1 MIFVAL
7 LRGINVGG
15 NNKVDMKKLKLTF
28 EGIGLADVVT
38 YINTGNIIFRDD
50 SRTAQEIIVKLE
62 EAIAADFGL
71 TIRVMVRTFN
81 EIKSIMNKVP
91 EHWTNGTDMK
101 SDIMYLW
108 DEIDDESVLEK
119 LTINPE
125 VDRVSYVPGA
135 VLWSYDRVDADKS
148 GMNKMTT
155 SKKIFQ
161 QMTVR
166 NVNTARKIYELMQA
180 AEQKALK

>member
-15 NNKVDMKKLKLTF
+15 KNKVDMKKLKLTF
-28 EGIGLADVVT
+28 EGIGATDVVT

-50 SRTAQEIIVKLE
+50 TRSAGELSGKLE

-71 TIRVMVRTFN
+71 TIRVMVLTLD
-81 EIKSIMNKVP
+81 EIKGIMDKLP

-101 SDIMYLW
+101 SDVLYLW
-108 DEIDDESVLEK
+108 DEINEEAVLEK

-125 VDRVSYVPGA
+125 VDRVNYVDGA
-135 VLWSYDRVDADKS
+135 VFWSYDRADADKS
-148 GMNKMTT
+148 GMSKMAT

-180 AEQKALK
+180 AEQRALT

>member
-15 NNKVDMKKLKLTF
+15 KNKVDMKKLKLTF
-28 EGIGLADVVT
+28 EGIGATDVVT

-50 SRTAQEIIVKLE
+50 NRSAAELSGKLE

-71 TIRVMVRTFN
+71 TIRVMVRTLD
-81 EIKSIMNKVP
+81 EIKGIMDKLP
-91 EHWTNGTDMK
+91 EHWTNDTDMK
-101 SDIMYLW
+101 SDVLYLW
-108 DEIDDESVLEK
+108 DEINDESVLEK

-125 VDRVSYVPGA
+125 VDSVTYVQGA
-135 VLWSYDRVDADKS
+135 VFWSYDRADADKS
-148 GMNKMTT
+148 GMNKMAT
-155 SKKIFQ
+155 SKKVFQ

-180 AEQKALK
+180 ADKKELT